1 MLYSTKGTMEN
12 LGTLVNKSV
21 YPRARVS
28 PFPGHITVARII
40 VEYITHITRVLK
52 AAGAELC
59 QNACGVVNEQKTFC
73 SHQYSSESRWINSE
87 RIYLQTRVSSLPGL
101 VSVAR
106 VNYIYINLLLISVSY
121 QDLLFFLVF

>member
-1 MLYSTKGTMEN
+1 MYMSMFQGSKVGNINQTEKKHSLQLCTEQRKGQQPSNQVLYSTKGTMEN

-73 SHQYSSESRWINSE
+73 SHQYSSESR
-87 RIYLQTRVSSLPGL
+87 
-101 VSVAR
+101 
-106 VNYIYINLLLISVSY
+106 
-121 QDLLFFLVF
+121 